1 MLPLPLKPTAAQ
13 WLVDG
18 HDTLAKGS
26 KPAGSVPADQEDPPS
41 VVYAIAA
48 RSRAASPPATQ
59 SLVDGHERLPT
70 ARNPAGSLLGD
81 QEDPLSAV

>member
-1 MLPLPLKPTAAQ
+1 LSPRATQ
-13 WLVDG
+13 SLVDA
-18 HDTLAKGS
+18 HDRLLTTDH
-26 KPAGSVPADQEDPPS
+26 PAGSPPSDQEDPPS